1 VPGEGTT
8 PRTLKITLAYDGTGV
23 VGWQR
28 QADGA
33 SIQGWL
39 EDALSTIDGRRV
51 VVIGAGRTDAGVHA
65 LGQVASAII
74 SHTLDTASLRR
85 ALNAKLPRVV
95 RVLDVEEAPQ
105 GFHARYGACTKTY
118 RYYIANGELVSP
130 FAWRYIWHVV
140 QPLAI
145 EPMASAARAIEGR
158 HDFSA
163 FRAAGSETATTVR
176 TITASAFRVAEDQ
189 DLFWQPSK
197 LAGHH
202 DSATGRV
209 LLYEVTGEGFLR
221 HMVRAIV
228 GTLVEVGAGR
238 REAGTMATILA
249 SRDREAAGPTAPA
262 CGLCLVRVA
271 FDA

>member
-1 VPGEGTT
+1 
-8 PRTLKITLAYDGTGV
+8 
-23 VGWQR
+23 
-28 QADGA
+28 
-33 SIQGWL
+33 
-39 EDALSTIDGRRV
+39 V
-51 VVIGAGRTDAGVHA
+51 VVIGAARTDAGVHA
-65 LGQVASAII
+65 LGQVASATI
-74 SHTLDTASLRR
+74 SHTLETASLRR
-85 ALNAKLPRVV
+85 ALNAMLPRDV
-95 RVLDVEEAPQ
+95 RVLDVEEAPE
-105 GFHARYGACTKTY
+105 GFHARYGARAKTY